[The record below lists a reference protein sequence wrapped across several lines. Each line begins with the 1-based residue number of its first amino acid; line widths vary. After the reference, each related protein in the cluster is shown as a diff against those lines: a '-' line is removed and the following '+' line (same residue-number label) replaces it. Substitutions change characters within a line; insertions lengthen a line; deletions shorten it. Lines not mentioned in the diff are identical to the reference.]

1 MKTALSEEITGTAF
15 MASSTTVLST
25 EQAARPALQLPAT
38 ALRTVFAGILLVIA
52 FWPILTGIYGS
63 WFDEHAYMEHGSLV
77 LPAAAFIAWTKRSEL
92 RRISLQPSKIGFA
105 LVFMGALQAVLGIAA
120 HWVWISRIAFL
131 ISLIGCIVGLY
142 GFRVA
147 RALAYP
153 LGMLPL
159 MIAPP
164 TFLYAKATLSLQL
177 LASRL
182 GESCLEFL
190 GFSVLRE
197 GNVLHL
203 VGMTLSVEE
212 ACSGIRSLFAILFIC
227 AVYNYLFV
235 QGTKPRLFLF
245 VMALP
250 IAILGNGARIVATGI
265 ASQYN
270 QALVYGTPHEM
281 FGYASVI
288 FACAGCICLH
298 RVLLVARRRLE
309 FK

>member
-1 MKTALSEEITGTAF
+1 MTSATVVPVEAVQPACDARVASIRFAVAF
-15 MASSTTVLST
+15 T
-25 EQAARPALQLPAT
+25 
-38 ALRTVFAGILLVIA
+38 LLAIA
-52 FWPILTGIYGS
+52 FWPILSGIYGS

-77 LPAAAFIAWTKRSEL
+77 LPAAVFIAWTKRAEL
-92 RRISLQPSKIGFA
+92 RHTCVQGSNIGFA
-105 LVFMGALQAVLGIAA
+105 LVFWGASQAVLGIAA
-120 HWVWISRIAFL
+120 HWVWVSRIAFL
-131 ISLIGCIVGLY
+131 ISLLGCIIGLY

-147 RALAYP
+147 RSLAYP

-159 MIAPP
+159 MVAPP
-164 TFLYAKATLSLQL
+164 TFLYAKLTLSLQL

-182 GESCLEFL
+182 GESCLELL

-212 ACSGIRSLFAILFIC
+212 ACSGIRSLFAIFFIC

-235 QGTKPRLFLF
+235 QGAKARLFLF

-270 QALVYGTPHEM
+270 TALASGTPHEM

-288 FACAGCICLH
+288 LACVGCICLH
-298 RVLLVARRRLE
+298 RMLLIAQRRFESR
-309 FK
+309 